1 MNFNRKRS
9 ENDPNRYNILLLEHQ
24 KQKDEEFTITPGYVG
39 AINIDRY
46 CTFICFLSENIPNF
60 LMFFIYKY
68 VQ

>member
-39 AINIDRY
+39 AINIDR
-46 CTFICFLSENIPNF
+46 
-60 LMFFIYKY
+60 
-68 VQ
+68 